1 MPKSDSLIGSP
12 PAVKIAVNKPPGTI
26 RIAYVGSSTTVDP
39 YYLPPLIALEQV
51 YDDSKNYA
59 ELVKI
64 LASKVNG
71 HLEAHMRAESL
82 GKNVEPRSSTD
93 VRGPL
98 D

>member
-1 MPKSDSLIGSP
+1 MLTERTTI
-12 PAVKIAVNKPPGTI
+12 VIAVAG
-26 RIAYVGSSTTVDP
+26 AVVAVAAVLGVALVLGGAGALSS
-39 YYLPPLIALEQV
+39 PLVASLAGFLGLLVPIVVALAQNANV
-51 YDDSKNYA
+51 
-59 ELVKI
+59 
-64 LASKVNG
+64 ASKVNG